1 MGVGNLDAEIDAL
14 AAELTFGHIDK
25 PPCCLDLCSHNNYVI
40 LTDVLGKIKPEIS
53 AKDYFFPGASVVQ
66 YRQVFR
72 GAGYAR
78 DSIAEQRD
86 SGKIAVAALQIDS
99 VEKRTTLRIRMEEE
113 IMPSMPGIRLGTIID
128 NFHFE
133 VLFGPEGYREREIT
147 TEDVNR
153 PGMQLTGFFDY
164 FDEKRIQM
172 IGLVETSYLE
182 RLSSEERRHRFDMLL
197 SYHVPALILARN
209 LEPFPE
215 LLEMAEKHNRVLLR
229 TKENTANI
237 MSTLIAYLRMALSPS
252 ITRHGV
258 LVEVY
263 GEGVLLMGESGV
275 GKSETAIELV
285 KRGHRL
291 IADDAVEIRRGLNN
305 RLSGTAPEL
314 IRHYIELRGIG
325 VVDVRRL
332 FGMSAVKFDCT
343 VDMLINLEVWKDDA
357 IYDRLGADEFFTSIL
372 DVEIPTL
379 TIPVKPG
386 RNLAVIIEVA
396 AMNNRNKK
404 MGHNAA
410 LEFANQVDQHIQRE
424 AAAREQKQI

>member
-1 MGVGNLDAEIDAL
+1 ME
-14 AAELTFGHIDK
+14 
-25 PPCCLDLCSHNNYVI
+25 
-40 LTDVLGKIKPEIS
+40 
-53 AKDYFFPGASVVQ
+53 SV
-66 YRQVFR
+66 
-72 GAGYAR
+72 
-78 DSIAEQRD
+78 
-86 SGKIAVAALQIDS
+86 
-99 VEKRTTLRIRMEEE
+99 
-113 IMPSMPGIRLGTIID
+113 PGIALGTIID
-128 NFHFE
+128 NFKFE
-133 VLFGPEGYREREIT
+133 VLYGPEGYREQEIT

-172 IGLVETSYLE
+172 IGLVETSYLK
-182 RLSSEERRHRFDMLL
+182 RLTSEERRNRFDLL
-197 SYHVPALILARN
+197 LGYQVPAVILSRN

-215 LLEMAEKHNRVLLR
+215 LLEMARKHNRILLR

-237 MSTLIAYLRMALSPS
+237 MSTLIAYLRMALSPT

-263 GEGVLLMGESGV
+263 GEGVMLMGESGV

-305 RLSGTAPEL
+305 RLFGTAPEL

-332 FGMSAVKFDCT
+332 FGMSAVKFDST
-343 VDMLINLEVWKDDA
+343 VDLLINLEAWKDDA
-357 IYDRLGADEFFTSIL
+357 VYDRLGADEFFTEIL

-410 LEFANQVDQHIQRE
+410 LEFANQVDAHIR
-424 AAAREQKQI
+424 REQEAMEHRKQ